1 MTPKIGNAVQSRS
14 GGNMNTSWKNRGFV
28 YWLLQIPGWLLLIYL
43 IYAQGISA
51 FGYELGVSMGT
62 QEPIEVVTEVG
73 AAFWYGFALGDL
85 LVYIP
90 MLLIGLIGHLRSE
103 RWGHIWF
110 AAALGITI
118 YWPIVCLSALVDAR
132 GAPGWNIVN
141 ELPYWIFLPVIA
153 GWGIWGLF
161 AVSRMLPSNDAG

>member
-51 FGYELGVSMGT
+51 FGYELGVLMGT

-85 LVYIP
+85 LVYCTSSK
-90 MLLIGLIGHLRSE
+90 HLGQMSV
-103 RWGHIWF
+103 HIKRHF
-110 AAALGITI
+110 PEAL
-118 YWPIVCLSALVDAR
+118 PA
-132 GAPGWNIVN
+132 
-141 ELPYWIFLPVIA
+141 
-153 GWGIWGLF
+153 
-161 AVSRMLPSNDAG
+161 